1 MRTWLI
7 TGVRTGFGRAIAEAV
22 LAAGDRVVGTL
33 RGAGDLPEYD
43 ALAPGRA
50 YGVLLDVRDQAAV
63 RDVVADVTS
72 RFGGIDVLIN
82 NAGYGLE
89 GAIEEVTLDQA
100 RDQFDVNVFGAL
112 AVTQAVL
119 PGMRARRRG
128 HIINVT
134 SMGGLTAFPGVGIY
148 NGSKFALEGISEALA
163 KEVAPL
169 GIKVTAVEPGA
180 FRTDWAGRSM
190 AHAQRPIADYEETVG
205 KYRRLLAER
214 NGHQPGDPRKLA
226 AAILRIVDEP
236 DPPLHLL
243 LGPDALALVGEKLDR
258 LRSEIARWAPLSSA
272 TNFSA

>member
-7 TGVRTGFGRAIAEAV
+7 TGVRTGLGRAIAEAA
-22 LAAGDRVVGTL
+22 LQAGDRVVGTL
-33 RGAGDLPEYD
+33 RGAVDLPEFD
-43 ALAPGRA
+43 ALAPGRSH
-50 YGVLLDVRDQAAV
+50 GVLLDVRDEAAV
-63 RDVVADVTS
+63 RDTVADVTA
-72 RFGGIDVLIN
+72 RLGPIDVLVN

-89 GAIEEVTLDQA
+89 GAIEEVTLQQA

-128 HIINVT
+128 HVINMT
-134 SMGGLTAFPGVGIY
+134 SMGGLTSFAGVGIY

-190 AHAQRPIADYEETVG
+190 AHAKSPIADYDETAG
-205 KYRRLLAER
+205 AYRRALAQR
-214 NGHQPGDPRKLA
+214 NGHQPGDPRKA
-226 AAILRIVDEP
+226 AEAILRIVADP
-236 DPPLHLL
+236 APPLHLL
-243 LGPDALALVGEKLDR
+243 LGPDALALVGEKLGR
-258 LRSEIARWAPLSSA
+258 LQTEIARWAPLSAA
-272 TNFSA
+272 TDFGA